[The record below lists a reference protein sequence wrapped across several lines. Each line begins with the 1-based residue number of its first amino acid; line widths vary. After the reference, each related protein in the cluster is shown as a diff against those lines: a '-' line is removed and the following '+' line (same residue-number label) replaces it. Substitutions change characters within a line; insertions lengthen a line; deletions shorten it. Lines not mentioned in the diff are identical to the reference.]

1 MSRGINGEVS
11 TAGPSTPSDSSRR
24 GGVEEVSDH
33 GQEGAYD
40 ARYSAD
46 PEDPSFFTPGG
57 SYLHTLFN
65 AHIDTLL
72 LPTLP
77 SSPAIMIP

>member
-1 MSRGINGEVS
+1 VNEHPSLALGDRPGYAFRVS
-11 TAGPSTPSDSSRR
+11 DRR